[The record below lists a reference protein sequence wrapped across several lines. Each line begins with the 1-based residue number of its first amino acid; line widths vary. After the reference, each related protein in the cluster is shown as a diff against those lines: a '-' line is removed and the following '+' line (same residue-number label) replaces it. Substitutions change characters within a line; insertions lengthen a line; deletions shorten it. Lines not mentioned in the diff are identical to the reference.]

1 MAVSCEMGNGL
12 APKARAH
19 RVMLNAIRTR
29 FCLTPTT
36 LRWSHG

>member
-1 MAVSCEMGNGL
+1 MAVNREMGNGI

-19 RVMLNAIRTR
+19 RVLLNPIRTR
-29 FCLTPTT
+29 FCLTPST